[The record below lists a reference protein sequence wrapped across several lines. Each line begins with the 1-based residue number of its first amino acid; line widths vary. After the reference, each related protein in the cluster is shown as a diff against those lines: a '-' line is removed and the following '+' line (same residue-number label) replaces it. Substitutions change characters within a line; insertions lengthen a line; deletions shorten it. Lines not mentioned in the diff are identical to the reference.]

1 MGNQMRS
8 PLKEKETNHSSNISL
23 DKPVKKKFNKYPREK
38 CIKEKYHL
46 KNDVLNDLDSIF
58 LIP

>member
-8 PLKEKETNHSSNISL
+8 PPKEKETNHSSNISL
-23 DKPVKKKFNKYPREK
+23 DKPVKKKLNKYPR
-38 CIKEKYHL
+38 EKYHL